1 MRPVRLRFA
10 LWCLGVLL
18 GAASGL
24 STAQQFG
31 ESVVQRGRVAEDLYV
46 AGGTVSV
53 AAQVEG
59 DVTAAGGQ
67 VTIDDSV
74 SGDVMAFGGTLTL
87 RARVGDDARLAGGE
101 VDVAGTTAGDL
112 LVAGGSVRLAPGAA
126 VGGRAWLAGGTLEI
140 AGRVTKSLQAAGGE
154 IVIASEILGDTDL
167 IADTIEIRPGA
178 VIHGQ
183 LRYRSPKP
191 ASIAP
196 GARVLGGVIVQPL
209 ESPPAHTGAGG
220 GVFMLLSLS
229 VTALALYLLFP
240 RFAPAAARGVREAP
254 WAALGLGLAVL
265 AAGPLVVVLLLAS
278 VVGLWLGLV
287 TLFMYLALLLLG
299 YLTGVLFAA
308 DAGLRLL
315 RRHAEPTRGWMIGA
329 ILAVLVV
336 LSLLRLV
343 PALGALAALALL
355 LFGLG
360 ALTRALWR
368 RYAGGAGG

>member
-10 LWCLGVLL
+10 VWCLGAVL
-18 GAASGL
+18 GAGSGACG
-24 STAQQFG
+24 AQQFG
-31 ESVVQRGRVAEDLYV
+31 ESVVQRGRVAEDLYL

-53 AAQVEG
+53 EAQVEG

-67 VTIDDSV
+67 VTIDDAV
-74 SGDVMAFGGTLTL
+74 SGDVMAFGGTVTL
-87 RARVGDDARLAGGE
+87 RAKVNDDARLAGGE
-101 VDVAGTTAGDL
+101 VDISGTTGGDL
-112 LVAGGSVRLAPGAA
+112 LVAGGSVRLVPGAK

-140 AGRVTKSLQAAGGE
+140 AGRVGKSLQAAGGE
-154 IVIASEILGDTDL
+154 IVIAGEVLGDADL
-167 IADTIEIRPGA
+167 IADRIEIRPDA

-191 ASIAP
+191 ANIAP
-196 GARVLGGVIVQPL
+196 GARVLGSVVVQPL
-209 ESPPAHTGAGG
+209 EAPPAHAGAGG
-220 GVFMLLSLS
+220 GVFMLLSLAA
-229 VTALALYLLFP
+229 TALALYLLFP
-240 RFAPAAARGVREAP
+240 QFAPAAARGVREAP
-254 WAALGLGLAVL
+254 WVALGLGLAVL
-265 AAGPLVVVLLLAS
+265 AAGPLAVVLLLVS

-287 TLFMYLALLLLG
+287 TLFVYLALLLLG

-308 DAGLRLL
+308 DTGLRLV

-336 LSLLRLV
+336 LALLRLV
-343 PALGALAALALL
+343 PGLGALAAFALL

-368 RYAGGAGG
+368 RYAGGV